1 MKPVPAPASDVK
13 ADDEDGDGNDDLD
26 GEPLEEGDDDDDG
39 GSMALDSD
47 AESAAEQSEI
57 LQEAEN
63 IRAKREVEAKKPK
76 EAPLLPP
83 PEASEPVRPSN
94 PPSNLAIAT
103 VNSSTHKKEYMRL
116 DTGLQHELSSLV
128 PV

>member
-1 MKPVPAPASDVK
+1 MK